1 MTEQALIQD
10 ITITTT
16 DGFSLAATCFEVTG
30 SDVWVLINSATA
42 VPRQFY
48 RRFASYIQDQGW
60 SVLTFDYRGIGESR
74 PKSLRGFEAKMR
86 DWALYDIAGVIDWIV
101 LAHQPRKLFV
111 VGHSVGGQTLGL
123 LENGHHIDAV
133 VAVSAQSGYWGVQ
146 AQNERQ
152 RTRLIVSVAM
162 PILSQLLGYFPWSKL
177 GAGEDLPKGVALEWA
192 GWCRQRNY
200 LLDDPTLPLGRY
212 ERFVAPILSYSIDDD
227 GWGTRQAVDEMMR
240 AYHHVERR
248 HIRPADYGLESIK
261 HTGFFRPQSQ
271 ALWDEAL
278 TWFKQL

>member
-10 ITITTT
+10 LTITTGDT
-16 DGFSLAATCFEVTG
+16 FPLAATCFEVAG

-48 RRFASYIQDQGW
+48 RRFASYIQNQGW
-60 SVLTFDYRGIGESR
+60 SALTYDYRGIGGSR

-86 DWALYDIAGVIDWIV
+86 DWALYDITGVIDWIV
-101 LAHQPRKLFV
+101 REHQPRKLFV

-146 AQNERQ
+146 AQSERW
-152 RTRLIVSVAM
+152 RTRLIASVAM
-162 PILSQLLGYFPWSKL
+162 PVLSQLLGYFPWSKL
-177 GAGEDLPKGVALEWA
+177 GAGEDLPKGVALEWSR
-192 GWCRQRNY
+192 WCQQRNY
-200 LLDDPTLPLGRY
+200 LLDDPTLPLERY
-212 ERFVAPILSYSIDDD
+212 QRFAAPILSYSIDDD
-227 GWGTRQAVDEMMR
+227 GWGTKQAVDEMMR

-248 HIRPADYGLESIK
+248 HIRPSDYGLLSIK
-261 HTGFFRPQSQ
+261 HMGFFRPQSQ

-278 TWFKQL
+278 TWFKQI